1 MSGSP
6 DGDHSGALAV
16 FGVQAGTH
24 AGEEI
29 PIRSP
34 VARIGKG
41 SQNEIVIP
49 DDSVSTIHAQLE
61 FGEGGW
67 RLTDLGSTNG
77 TYVEGVRLA
86 PDVPTPLPYTSV
98 VRFGGV
104 GFHFRD
110 VEAADPQ
117 AARARYTPPPETTR
131 LADQRSG
138 FRLPVWVIFM
148 VLLLIALAIF
158 FLGWVWTPTPS
169 PAPTTALLLPAAV
182 PGGS

>member
-1 MSGSP
+1 MAGDP
-6 DGDHSGALAV
+6 GDHSGALAA
-16 FGVQAGTH
+16 FDVQAGAH

-34 VARIGKG
+34 VVRIGKG

-49 DDSVSTIHAQLE
+49 DDSVSTVHAQLE
-61 FGEGGW
+61 FDDGGW
-67 RLTDLGSTNG
+67 RLTDLRSTNG

-86 PDVPTPLPYTSV
+86 PEVPTPLAYMSD

-104 GFHFRD
+104 KFHFRD
-110 VEAADPQ
+110 VEAADPE
-117 AARARYTPPPETTR
+117 AARAKYTPPPETTR

-138 FRLPVWVIFM
+138 FRLPVWVIFV
-148 VLLLIALAIF
+148 VLLLLALAIF

-169 PAPTTALLLPAAV
+169 PTPATALLLPSV
-182 PGGS
+182 LPGGP